1 MQKAYATWWP
11 GKIPGEIEILE
22 TIEEETKA
30 SCRNLNETEKEPDFF
45 VQKVILLTVE
55 EYKEMLTRIK

>member
-30 SCRNLNETEKEPDFF
+30 SCRNLNETEKDPDFF
-45 VQKVILLTVE
+45 VQK
-55 EYKEMLTRIK
+55 